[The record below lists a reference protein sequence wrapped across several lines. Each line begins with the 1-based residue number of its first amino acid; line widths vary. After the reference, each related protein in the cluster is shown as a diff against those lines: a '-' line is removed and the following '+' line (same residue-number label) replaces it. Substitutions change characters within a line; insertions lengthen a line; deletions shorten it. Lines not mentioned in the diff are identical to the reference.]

1 LHNPLKIGE
10 LMKTGIVYVLL
21 CSDETLYT
29 GVTSNLENR
38 LFQHHE
44 GLLPGYTH
52 SRRPL
57 TLLWNSEEM
66 DIQDAI
72 LLEKQIKGWGRAKKY
87 AFMAG
92 DILNL
97 KQLAVPYRDK
107 Q

>member
-1 LHNPLKIGE
+1 
-10 LMKTGIVYVLL
+10 MKTGIVYILL

-44 GLLPGYTH
+44 GFLIGYTH

-66 DIQDAI
+66 GIQDAI

-92 DILNL
+92 DVPKL
-97 KQLAVPYRDK
+97 KELSLPFRDK
-107 Q
+107 K

>member
-1 LHNPLKIGE
+1 
-10 LMKTGIVYVLL
+10 MKTGSVYVLL

-29 GVTSNLENR
+29 GVTSDLDER
-38 LFQHHE
+38 MYQHHE

-72 LLEKQIKGWGRAKKY
+72 VLEKQLKGWSRAKKL
-87 AFMAG
+87 AFIRG
-92 DILNL
+92 DLSALIELSI
-97 KQLAVPYRDK
+97 AYRDK
-107 Q
+107 GQ